1 MTKPKNEQS
10 LEQDTETQIPVM
22 PEEQTIPTP
31 PLTEPNSEGIEGEAE
46 TTKQE
51 KEGEEITKTETATE
65 INKTEEET
73 QKELPTLEEEKLS
86 AKVEVKPGAELPPLK
101 TGKSYYYKDQSGNPR
116 IIHIAARDGDKL
128 TVRFEK
134 LTPTDKGNWQLAP
147 DPEDNQEYQIDH
159 EDLAPRLRARISQ
172 AKLDPETLE
181 REFEQK
187 EKEYN
192 IDSKRKSQPRSS
204 FSVSPIQTLSAAQQ
218 KGEQRKQEPK
228 PRKQTKETKK
238 KAEKI
243 YQRTSTGEKTQ
254 ESTREKQSEFPA
266 TETREIELAESDP
279 LLKWA
284 QEKLGSKDLKVELMP
299 AKEKKE
305 RIVLISGGIYKDK
318 HSDTYYIVQT
328 VYPFPFSTSECIY
341 DNEEKKWKI
350 RKSQIPAGDF
360 LKLIRSGDIE
370 IIKPDKGESPAQKV
384 PKKLRENRYFANH
397 YLLAIAQRAA
407 SKEFKGSRNEGEKRA
422 KERRQ
427 KIVALKNM
435 LINGMRQGFIWEK
448 MQTGE
453 KFILEK
459 LTPTRV
465 KLRNAETG
473 EELFLSNPT
482 FFLMNYD
489 PVERRQ
495 EKKTQETAPEK
506 KQTEEKIEKQPQ
518 EQPEEIE
525 NQPSEEQPQEQ
536 TEETAQEQAETKPS
550 DNTPETFQITKQL
563 PTKPY
568 FREPPFESNPEE
580 PSSNPYTNIFLEN
593 AQNYIGE
600 QILPEQARTLKI
612 GEIIFRGEVR
622 DNTISGRYAKISG
635 ITDEGIRYRLI
646 NSDNNFGPKE
656 PKKLSRKK
664 EREIA
669 FSEIASSEEEA
680 ENQNKYLLYRV
691 NLG

>member
-1 MTKPKNEQS
+1 MTKPKNEQNP
-10 LEQDTETQIPVM
+10 EQDTETQIPVM
-22 PEEQTIPTP
+22 SEEQTIPAP
-31 PLTEPNSEGIEGEAE
+31 PLTEPNSEG
-46 TTKQE
+46 
-51 KEGEEITKTETATE
+51 
-65 INKTEEET
+65 TEEET
-73 QKELPTLEEEKLS
+73 QKELPTIEEERLS
-86 AKVEVKPGAELPPLK
+86 AKVEEKPGAELPPLK

-134 LTPTDKGNWQLAP
+134 IIPTDKGNWQLAP
-147 DPEDNQEYQIDH
+147 DPEDNQEYQIDYG
-159 EDLAPRLRARISQ
+159 DLAPRLRARISQ

-181 REFEQK
+181 REFGQK

-204 FSVSPIQTLSAAQQ
+204 FSVSSIQTLSAAQQ

-228 PRKQTKETKK
+228 PRKQTKESKSKK
-238 KAEKI
+238 KKGGRKTPKRQTRVVAEKI
-243 YQRTSTGEKTQ
+243 YQRTSIGKKAQ
-254 ESTREKQSEFPA
+254 EPTREKQSEFPP

-284 QEKLGSKDLKVELMP
+284 QEKLGSKDLKIELIP
-299 AKEKKE
+299 PKEKKE
-305 RIVLISGGIYKDK
+305 RIILVSGQIYKDK
-318 HSDTYYIVQT
+318 YSNIYYVVQT
-328 VYPFPFSTSECIY
+328 TPPFPFEVSECSY
-341 DNEEKKWKI
+341 DQRTNSWQVTKKPMLIVDFVKLVEE
-350 RKSQIPAGDF
+350 DF
-360 LKLIRSGDIE
+360 LETIE
-370 IIKPDKGESPAQKV
+370 PDLGESAASKL

-397 YLLAIAQRAA
+397 YLSAIAQRAA
-407 SKEFKGSRNEGEKRA
+407 SKEFKGSGSESEQQRQ
-422 KERRQ
+422 ERCQ

-453 KFILEK
+453 RFILEK

-473 EELFLSNPT
+473 EELFLSNPA

-489 PVERRQ
+489 PVERGQ
-495 EKKTQETAPEK
+495 KKKAAETAPEE
-506 KQTEEKIEKQPQ
+506 KQTEEEIEEQPQ

-550 DNTPETFQITKQL
+550 NNTPETFQITKQL
-563 PTKPY
+563 PTEPY
-568 FREPPFESNPEE
+568 FRKPPFESNPEE